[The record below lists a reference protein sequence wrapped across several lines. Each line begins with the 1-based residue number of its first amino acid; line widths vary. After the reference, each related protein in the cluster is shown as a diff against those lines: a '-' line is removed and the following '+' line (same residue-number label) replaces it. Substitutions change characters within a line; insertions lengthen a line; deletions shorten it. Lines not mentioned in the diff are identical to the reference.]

1 MKWCPADLQFVPDHS
16 TERVTSMM
24 IHRQIR
30 NSASTSRSERRGA
43 LTVEFAIVAPLIFL
57 LFVGSLELT
66 ALNFARHT
74 AGNASYEAARKMI
87 IPGGTAA
94 QAQAEGVRVLAALG
108 IGNGA
113 TVTVDDELT
122 EVTVTVAVPAANVS
136 WGLTR
141 FCYGMTLQQSCTL
154 TKE

>member
-1 MKWCPADLQFVPDHS
+1 M
-16 TERVTSMM
+16 
-24 IHRQIR
+24 
-30 NSASTSRSERRGA
+30 
-43 LTVEFAIVAPLIFL
+43 EFAIVAPVIFL
-57 LFVGSLELT
+57 LFLGSLEMT
-66 ALNFARHT
+66 ALNFARQT

-87 IPGGTAA
+87 IPGGTTA
-94 QAQAEGVRVLAALG
+94 QAEAEGVRVLSALG

-113 TVTVDDELT
+113 TVTIVNGLT

-141 FCYGMTLQQSCTL
+141 FCFGMTLSQSCTL